1 MDIWQPRF
9 GAVLTTDGARFR
21 VWAPTASRVMLHL
34 EARAGGSREIP
45 LIRDDDNCFAAI
57 VGDARPGDRYGYRMD
72 EEPLWPDPASR
83 CQPDGVHALSE
94 IVDPSTFTWSETGWR
109 GIAPTELIVYELHVG
124 TFTDAGT
131 FDAVT
136 ERLPYLRDLG
146 VTAIE
151 LMPVAAFPG
160 SRNWGYDGAA
170 LYAPS
175 EQYGRPDAL
184 RRLVD
189 RAHALGLGVI
199 LDVVYNHLGPDGAYL
214 AAFSP
219 LVFSTRHH
227 SPWGRGLNFDEP
239 GSQVLRRFFIDN
251 ALHWLVEYRID
262 GLRLDATHAIVDESS
277 SPFLGQLAASVKAHV
292 QPPRRLL
299 IAEDSRNLDVIARP
313 TADGG
318 WGLDAVW
325 ADDLHHTIRG
335 HTAGDREGYY
345 ADYKGT
351 TAEIA
356 ETIRRGWLYR
366 GEWSRYRN
374 APRGTDPTGLPWH
387 VFITCLQNHDQIGNR
402 AHGERLNHQVPLEVY
417 RAASA
422 LVLLAPE
429 VPLLFMGQEW
439 AASTPFLFFTDHSGR
454 LGRAVTAGRREEF
467 RHFTAFSDPRARDRV
482 PDPQAHDTFLRS
494 RLQWDEVGHEP
505 HRSTLAY
512 YRHLLSLRR
521 QTISESG
528 NDRIE
533 TDAWAP
539 DEGTVAVLRREPE
552 RVLLV
557 VVRLSGQGT
566 VSLSAE
572 RLARRDAGSP
582 DPKVGPTGPWH
593 VLLSSEDTLL
603 SSDAQPLTVD
613 RSPSGGLVISF
624 QRPGALVLGKGIE
637 GSRGRGV
644 KGSRGQGRVGRAAG

>member
-1 MDIWQPRF
+1 MWRSTF
-9 GAVLTTDGARFR
+9 GAVIRGAGVQFR
-21 VWAPTASRVMLHL
+21 VWAPTASRVILHL
-34 EARAGGSREIP
+34 EPRAGRSREIP
-45 LIRDDDNCFAAI
+45 LAREDDGCFAAT
-57 VGDARPGDRYGYRMD
+57 VEDAQPGDRYGYRMD
-72 EEPLWPDPASR
+72 DAPVWPDPASR

-94 IVDPSTFTWSETGWR
+94 IVDPSMFAWSQTVWH
-109 GIAPTELIVYELHVG
+109 GIEPTNLIVYELHVG

-184 RRLVD
+184 RRVID

-219 LVFSTRHH
+219 HVFSTRHD

-239 GSQVLRRFFIDN
+239 GSEVLRRFFVDN
-251 ALHWLVEYRID
+251 ALHWLVEYRVD
-262 GLRLDATHAIVDESS
+262 GLRLDATHAIVDDSP
-277 SPFLGQLAASVKAHV
+277 SPFLAELAATVKADV
-292 QPPRRLL
+292 KAPRRLL

-313 TADGG
+313 TSDDG

-335 HTAGDREGYY
+335 HTAGDHEGYY

-351 TAEIA
+351 TSEIA
-356 ETIRRGWLYR
+356 ETIGRGWLYR

-374 APRGTDPTGLPWH
+374 APRGTDPAGLPWH
-387 VFITCLQNHDQIGNR
+387 AFITCLQNHDQIGNR

-439 AASTPFLFFTDHSGR
+439 AASTPFLFFTDHSGA

-467 RHFTAFSDPRARDRV
+467 RHFAAFNDPRARDRV

-494 RLQWDEVGHEP
+494 RLRWEERGREP
-505 HRSTLAY
+505 HQSTLAY
-512 YRHLLSLRR
+512 YRRLLSLRR
-521 QTISESG
+521 QTMSG
-528 NDRIE
+528 LDNDR
-533 TDAWAP
+533 TKTAAWAP
-539 DEGTVAVLRREPE
+539 DEGTVAVLRLAPE
-552 RVLLV
+552 RAVLV
-557 VVRLSGQGT
+557 VARLSGQGT

-572 RLARRDAGSP
+572 RLAGQAADSP
-582 DPKVGPTGPWH
+582 DLLVRRSPNGEGGKVGPTGPWS
-593 VLLSSEDTLL
+593 VLLSSEDTLFAP
-603 SSDAQPLTVD
+603 DPQPLTFD
-613 RSPSGGLVISF
+613 PSPSDRLAISF
-624 QRPGALVLGKGIE
+624 QRSGALVLSKGIE
-637 GSRGRGV
+637 
-644 KGSRGQGRVGRAAG
+644 A